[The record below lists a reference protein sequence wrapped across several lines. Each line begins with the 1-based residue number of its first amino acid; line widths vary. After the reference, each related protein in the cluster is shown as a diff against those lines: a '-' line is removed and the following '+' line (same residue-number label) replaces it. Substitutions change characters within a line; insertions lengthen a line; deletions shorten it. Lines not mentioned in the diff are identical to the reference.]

1 MTKRLVTGLLL
12 SLVTLGVNAQWTAKD
27 SLNLQRMLEG
37 EGEVKLN
44 REAIKLID
52 FGKVIGAPG
61 MSTAKSWMLPDE
73 SLPTILPEK
82 KKIVLTLYPYTANT
96 RFDWDPVYQRKIK
109 VDKNTWRADEFYA
122 MKMQK
127 EYTNQ
132 MKHPMEGS
140 IPLGK
145 GGVNVA
151 GGTISGLDLM
161 LLFQKSFWDVKGN
174 KRRLRTLE
182 VLEMYGD
189 STITLF
195 PDILVKPTIR

>member
-109 VDKNTWRADEFYA
+109 VDKNTWR
-122 MKMQK
+122 
-127 EYTNQ
+127 
-132 MKHPMEGS
+132 
-140 IPLGK
+140 
-145 GGVNVA
+145 
-151 GGTISGLDLM
+151 
-161 LLFQKSFWDVKGN
+161 
-174 KRRLRTLE
+174 
-182 VLEMYGD
+182 GD
-189 STITLF
+189 
-195 PDILVKPTIR
+195 